1 MVGRTRVYNGTR
13 ASALRGEES
22 SEMYSKG
29 EDGAHLHHQ
38 KNQICLGR
46 KGKCRSDSTGIN
58 LKVHGEDFIEYY
70 ENLLGLW
77 DAWA

>member
-1 MVGRTRVYNGTR
+1 MVQGLARCG
-13 ASALRGEES
+13 GEES

-58 LKVHGEDFIEYY
+58 LKVHGVDFIEYY